1 VVERATEVCC
11 GRDGQR
17 CRWRSGRRK
26 LENDHHSI
34 LNLFS
39 DRASTY
45 LFELLT
51 QAVPTWED
59 AVYPW
64 PFSRGIKQ
72 TPREHECQRRGIF
85 DVGDHMQ
92 TAASH
97 ADHYG
102 WKNAPGSMAHQWAH
116 EWRAAQ

>member
-1 VVERATEVCC
+1 MRQRRAAMSMAIWSPKAGTTT
-11 GRDGQR
+11 
-17 CRWRSGRRK
+17 
-26 LENDHHSI
+26 I
-34 LNLFS
+34 TLFS
-39 DRASTY
+39 ICFQTVRPPIY

-64 PFSRGIKQ
+64 PFNRGIKQ

-92 TAASH
+92 TAASY
-97 ADHYG
+97 ADHYA
-102 WKNAPGSMAHQWAH
+102 WKSAPGSMAHQWAH
-116 EWRAAQ
+116 ERRAAQ